1 MHDLIPPHGGLTEP
15 VNRTV
20 PASEASDFRKSLQG
34 LRRLPINDAD
44 LSSLYR
50 LGDGGLSPLIGPMEQ
65 ETFRRVLDDEVIVH
79 NGKSYTWTI
88 PVAFPVEQ
96 SLAATLKKSETV
108 ALVNSRDEVVGSL
121 ILSNIFPFDKGRYL
135 KSVYGTDRT
144 DHPGGH
150 MVMNDPRTILVGGE
164 VRILPHAKHPQY
176 REYLLLPPET

>member
-34 LRRLPINDAD
+34 LRRLPISDAD

-50 LGDGGLSPLIGPMEQ
+50 LGAGGLSPLIGPMDQ

-88 PVAFPVEQ
+88 PVSFPVEQ
-96 SLAATLKKSETV
+96 SLAATMKKTETA
-108 ALVNSRDEVVGSL
+108 ALASTRDRAAGS
-121 ILSNIFPFDKGRYL
+121 
-135 KSVYGTDRT
+135 
-144 DHPGGH
+144 
-150 MVMNDPRTILVGGE
+150 
-164 VRILPHAKHPQY
+164 
-176 REYLLLPPET
+176 